1 MLLAARD
8 GEELPFKRSPGSESK
23 AMLIP
28 ELFDALVNFGRELRT
43 GEAEL
48 KAQGQEVATQDID
61 SLLADLVL
69 KPEDAG
75 EMPPVEH
82 FLTAA
87 AKKKLQTWRDNS
99 QSMHNAFLKVAEK
112 AKQKANEE
120 EEKAAKRARKETLKK
135 AAQEAELDAAAAA
148 YDEAEAAAERLA
160 AEKAARD
167 ERFQTIKRK
176 LDRTVY
182 WCDCRASGQGAFH
195 AEKCKLWGAR
205 RQLRHPGLDFGLSRE
220 DLRWFT
226 DQGDRFSF
234 GSSYFLYSL
243 LIACS

>member
-1 MLLAARD
+1 
-8 GEELPFKRSPGSESK
+8 
-23 AMLIP
+23 
-28 ELFDALVNFGRELRT
+28 
-43 GEAEL
+43 
-48 KAQGQEVATQDID
+48 
-61 SLLADLVL
+61 
-69 KPEDAG
+69 
-75 EMPPVEH
+75 MPPVEH

-87 AKKKLQTWRDNS
+87 AKKKLQTWRDNA

-148 YDEAEAAAERLA
+148 AYDEAEAAAERLA

-182 WCDCRASGQGAFH
+182 WCDCWASG
-195 AEKCKLWGAR
+195 
-205 RQLRHPGLDFGLSRE
+205 
-220 DLRWFT
+220 
-226 DQGDRFSF
+226 
-234 GSSYFLYSL
+234 
-243 LIACS
+243 